1 MNKIFFH
8 LVVLFTAFNSYGQS
22 AKLEIVTKNNDTL
35 REYKMRREYSFEN
48 NMVLDIEEEL
58 KVKDSNGDLK
68 VFLPKDLKFFTF
80 YRDGKLVR
88 FDNIEDKVFGLLMYS
103 NKLKLYKTIIP
114 RYTPINL
121 YVIVRPNG
129 DRISWMEAMGL
140 SRLISKKVLKREIFD
155 CEITLKKV
163 ENNEIKINGEKGVI
177 DLIIDYELNCY

>member
-1 MNKIFFH
+1 MFFY

-88 FDNIEDKVFGLLMYS
+88 FDNIEDKVFGLLMYFA
-103 NKLKLYKTIIP
+103 L
-114 RYTPINL
+114 
-121 YVIVRPNG
+121 
-129 DRISWMEAMGL
+129 
-140 SRLISKKVLKREIFD
+140 
-155 CEITLKKV
+155 
-163 ENNEIKINGEKGVI
+163 
-177 DLIIDYELNCY
+177 